1 MTVMH
6 REACSPSFHWSVS
19 WGCTELCQPQI
30 PLTGSSDT
38 GMLSGTSAPWLLP
51 KAEAAE
57 LTGAMFCPC
66 RLVRSTSRSFSKS
79 SSPSLE
85 ETQTRLQWI
94 FLPKG
99 KGKGA
104 LRTSRARRHVLGGR
118 EGVTMLHCPISW
130 VTWVHPSRGTGR
142 K

>member
-1 MTVMH
+1 MTVTH
-6 REACSPSFHWSVS
+6 REACSPSFHWNLS
-19 WGCTELCQPQI
+19 WGCTESFVSPKSLSPVA
-30 PLTGSSDT
+30 LTWGCSE
-38 GMLSGTSAPWLLP
+38 TSAPWLLP